1 MKKLIWLATLALA
14 WGAWGCGP
22 SAVKTGPD
30 AVKAPPGVRPDRPL
44 RFIFISPVKDEQF
57 FDPVKKGMQDAARMM
72 GVEAV
77 FTGTPG
83 VDVAAQAAMVTKAV
97 ADGYDG
103 IAVDLIDTV
112 AFDAVVQLALDRGVP
127 VVGFNTDDLTPN
139 VRLSCVSQNLYK
151 AGRTLG
157 AKAAESVPE
166 GSLVLITLHDEG
178 ISALEDRYSGITE
191 ELKKR
196 NIRWKRI
203 ITGPDP
209 IKAQAPILQALK
221 DNPDIKVVLG
231 TGQAD
236 TEATGLALEK
246 EYRGKG
252 CWAAGFDL
260 SPAILRL
267 IKVDFIRF
275 TIDQQPYLQGF
286 YPVIQLTLFCRYG
299 LRPSNIDTGAWVIT
313 KEDVDTVMELKKRNY
328 R

>member
-1 MKKLIWLATLALA
+1 MKNLIGLTVLALA
-14 WGAWGCGP
+14 CGAWGCGE

-30 AVKAPPGVRPDRPL
+30 AVKAAPGVRPDRPL
-44 RFIFISPVKDEQF
+44 RFLFISPVKDEQF

-112 AFDAVVQLALDRGVP
+112 AFDEVVQLALDKGVP

-151 AGRTLG
+151 AGRVLG
-157 AKAAESVPE
+157 QKAAESIPE
-166 GSLVLITLHDEG
+166 GSQVLVTLHDEG
-178 ISALEDRYSGITE
+178 ISALEDRFRGLTE
-191 ELKKR
+191 ELRKK
-196 NIRWKRI
+196 NITWKRL

-209 IKAQAPILQALK
+209 IKAREAILQALK
-221 DNPDIKVVLG
+221 DSPDIKVVLS

-236 TEATGLALEK
+236 TEGAGLALEK
-246 EYRGKG
+246 AYKGKD
-252 CWAAGFDL
+252 CWSAGFDL

-275 TIDQQPYLQGF
+275 TIDQQPYIQGF
-286 YPVIQLTLFCRYG
+286 YPVIQLTLLCRYG
-299 LRPSNIDTGAWVIT
+299 IRPSTIDTGAWVIT
-313 KEDVDTVMELKKRNY
+313 KEDVDTVLELKKRNY